1 MMILDTIVTQ
11 KKEEVARLKS
21 KGVSRPDLPVGP
33 PRGFMQALTQSAE
46 IAVIAEVKKASP
58 SKGIISP
65 DFSPIAI
72 ASSYENGGA
81 EAISVLTD
89 EKFFQGALDYIPQ
102 IRQEVKLPVIRKDFI
117 IHELQVEEASNYGA
131 DAILLIAAILD
142 QDQIRDYLQMSTELD
157 MDVLVEVHDE
167 KELEKSLVAGSRLI
181 GINNRDL
188 RDFTVDLNTTIRL
201 RRDIPDSIPVVSESG
216 IKTHEDM
223 KMLEDH
229 DITAA
234 LVGET
239 LMRSGDREAAL
250 GELRGRKKLKVV

>member
-1 MMILDTIVTQ
+1 MKILDTIVNQ
-11 KKEEVARLKS
+11 KKQEVARLKT
-21 KGVSRPDLPVGP
+21 KGVSRPELLVDP

-65 DFSPIAI
+65 DFDPIAI
-72 ASSYENGGA
+72 ASSYERGGA
-81 EAISVLTD
+81 EAVSVLTD
-89 EKFFQGALDYIPQ
+89 EKFFQGSLDYIPLV
-102 IRQEVKLPVIRKDFI
+102 RQAVKLPVIRKDFI
-117 IHELQVEEASNYGA
+117 IHELQIQEASNYGA

-142 QDQIRDYLQMSTELD
+142 QNQISDYLQMSTELD

-167 KELEKSLVAGSRLI
+167 KELEESLAAGSRLI

-188 RDFTVDLNTTIRL
+188 RDFTVDLQTTIRL
-201 RRDIPDSIPVVSESG
+201 RREIPDSIPVVSESG
-216 IKTHEDM
+216 IKTHDDM

-229 DITAA
+229 GITAA
-234 LVGET
+234 LIGET

-250 GELRGRKKLKVV
+250 RELRGR